1 MNQLAYLCRLTNYE
15 SFRVLLCEVVP
26 YRKPTQA
33 RPDEASRPLLPEK
46 IGFSFRAY
54 SLSAVPRKREEL

>member
-15 SFRVLLCEVVP
+15 SLLYEVVP